1 MGFSRQEYWSRVPL
15 PSPILSTGYLLM
27 KGKREGRER
36 EKERMESMK
45 EGGKEHEY
53 ISYLSTF
60 SIQEA

>member
-1 MGFSRQEYWSRVPL
+1 MNKLHKNSMLY
-15 PSPILSTGYLLM
+15 ILLCNLINKKVNR
-27 KGKREGRER
+27 KGGRER